1 MHSHSS
7 STYKSYCWT
16 AHDVWQVFP
25 AEKCCLH
32 YTCVPYTCSGSFKPF
47 LPFSDKTKVPQND
60 IKQNIIL
67 TWISQ
72 LDSLHD
78 WNFVNVW
85 ISSFF
90 TNDKRKKK
98 SEKGRDRQ
106 ICKTKKQRERK
117 KVSYKGGL
125 ASGRLDQ
132 SQIQSVPGSLH
143 SCSSLLGLWGLF
155 GL

>member
-72 LDSLHD
+72 LYSLHD
-78 WNFVNVW
+78 WNFVNMW
-85 ISSFF
+85 ISWYF
-90 TNDKRKKK
+90 TDDKRKK
-98 SEKGRDRQ
+98 ERQ
-106 ICKTKKQRERK
+106 RKEETDKYARQRSRERERRLVT
-117 KVSYKGGL
+117 KVDWPRGDWTSP
-125 ASGRLDQ
+125 R
-132 SQIQSVPGSLH
+132 
-143 SCSSLLGLWGLF
+143 SSLCLDPCTPVVHY
-155 GL
+155 

>member
-47 LPFSDKTKVPQND
+47 LPLSDKTKVPQND

-67 TWISQ
+67 TWIS
-72 LDSLHD
+72 LHD
-78 WNFVNVW
+78 WNFVKVW

-90 TNDKRKKK
+90 TDDKRKK
-98 SEKGRDRQ
+98 ERQ
-106 ICKTKKQRERK
+106 RKEETDKYARQRSTERERRLVT
-117 KVSYKGGL
+117 KVDWPRGDWTSP
-125 ASGRLDQ
+125 R
-132 SQIQSVPGSLH
+132 
-143 SCSSLLGLWGLF
+143 SSLCLDPCTPVVHC
-155 GL
+155 

>member
-47 LPFSDKTKVPQND
+47 LPFSDKTKLPQND

-78 WNFVNVW
+78 WNFVNVD
-85 ISSFF
+85 IIIFHRRQEKKERQRKEE
-90 TNDKRKKK
+90 TDK
-98 SEKGRDRQ
+98 SARQ
-106 ICKTKKQRERK
+106 RSRERERRLVT
-117 KVSYKGGL
+117 KVDWPRGDWTSP
-125 ASGRLDQ
+125 R
-132 SQIQSVPGSLH
+132 
-143 SCSSLLGLWGLF
+143 SSLCLDPCTPVVHC
-155 GL
+155 

>member
-78 WNFVNVW
+78 WNFVNVD
-85 ISSFF
+85 IIIFHRRQEKKERQRKEE
-90 TNDKRKKK
+90 TDKYA
-98 SEKGRDRQ
+98 RQ
-106 ICKTKKQRERK
+106 RSRERERRLVT
-117 KVSYKGGL
+117 KVDWPRGDWTSP
-125 ASGRLDQ
+125 R
-132 SQIQSVPGSLH
+132 
-143 SCSSLLGLWGLF
+143 SSLCLDPCTPVVHC
-155 GL
+155 